1 MRRPSRGWS
10 DAVDAAPPAS
20 GGLATLSVG
29 GRTRPIG
36 TRSAV
41 PYGASQAAAFSAPH
55 WARCPTSDAPC
66 RHPAPPSRASP
77 DSQDRLH
84 PALVKGP
91 GFHDPERLPSTGA
104 PRGALSRCPGEP
116 ATVLAVLPPSKTA
129 SGILKSPSRF
139 APEKARRTASKSLRL
154 GMQRVGHCPPT
165 SAIDTVSEHSH
176 GSNTIPVRLAG
187 SCPPAGR
194 GHGQIHTL
202 RRRSGRD
209 VTGQG
214 ATETKASPALLAN
227 ESRGALPRA
236 MPARTPPVT
245 SSCPCRLESPDRDP
259 EGGTEVP
266 NEPAGGRRTRRRP
279 HEGCVRP
286 TPRERDRPTCTR
298 GAFPRWAGRSPVR

>member
-1 MRRPSRGWS
+1 LRRPSRGWS

-66 RHPAPPSRASP
+66 HHPAPPSRASP

-84 PALVKGP
+84 RALVKGP

-116 ATVLAVLPPSKTA
+116 ATVLAVLPPAKTA

-139 APEKARRTASKSLRL
+139 APERARRTASKSLRL

-165 SAIDTVSEHSH
+165 SAIDTVSEHDH

-194 GHGQIHTL
+194 GTGRSTPCGADQAGTSWVRD
-202 RRRSGRD
+202 RRD
-209 VTGQG
+209 QG
-214 ATETKASPALLAN
+214 LASASSRLAN
-227 ESRGALPRA
+227 GSRGVLPRA
-236 MPARTPPVT
+236 IPARTPPVT
-245 SSCPCRLESPDRDP
+245 SS
-259 EGGTEVP
+259 
-266 NEPAGGRRTRRRP
+266 
-279 HEGCVRP
+279 
-286 TPRERDRPTCTR
+286 
-298 GAFPRWAGRSPVR
+298 